1 MDHHR
6 VVFFQGHILDFIDV
20 PAVLVIDC
28 VNASAIG
35 QLLPD
40 REVVPREKIFF
51 QIVPARQLL
60 GRLLLLFHS
69 LRIDGPLQHLHI
81 GPVLFGNSEGKVRK
95 GPPLAVLPFQHLPLA
110 VQDLV
115 VCVFQRGIPIQIA
128 VVLLHQGL
136 VRLGSGFRRVSFRKA
151 TGDPVQAFF
160 PVLQVPL
167 GGRQIL
173 PQIQCRQNHQAP
185 AGKSGAH
192 QAQGAQDNG
201 QPLENTVIFHFFSPS
216 SL

>member
-6 VVFFQGHILDFIDV
+6 IILIQGHILDFIDV

-28 VNASAIG
+28 VNASAIS

-40 REVVPREKIFF
+40 REVGPREKIFF
-51 QIVPARQLL
+51 QSVLARQLS
-60 GRLLLLFHS
+60 GRLLPFFHG
-69 LRIDGPLQHLHI
+69 LYIDGPLQHLHI
-81 GPVLFGNSEGKVRK
+81 GPVSFGNPEGKVRK
-95 GPPLAVLPFQHLPLA
+95 GPPLAVPPFQHLPLA

-115 VCVFQRGIPIQIA
+115 VCVFQCGMPIEIA
-128 VVLLHQGL
+128 VVFLHQGL
-136 VRLGSGFRRVSFRKA
+136 VRLGRGFRRVSCRKA
-151 TGDPVQAFF
+151 TGDPIHAFF
-160 PVLQVPL
+160 PVLQEPL
-167 GGRQIL
+167 GGRQSL